1 MGAGAVS
8 AREGAYTTWTIQA
21 IYDTGVALSSSDK
34 LGIRNN
40 GNGYWHDQS
49 EKTVYIISP
58 AAALLA
64 TLDGTLIVNDYLRVA
79 SLADKYILLAGTW
92 SSLIV
97 QEGLTKLWER
107 DVNIDAAAHDPVF
120 ELDPDPP
127 APIDPGLLAIS
138 PSGEWIAA
146 IVKEETTGN
155 GLLFIY
161 KGSSP

>member
-1 MGAGAVS
+1 MNPFAQYFCDLEE
-8 AREGAYTTWTIQA
+8 REFTSWTIQA
-21 IYDTGVALSSSDK
+21 IYNTGVAISANDN

-40 GNGYWHDQS
+40 GNVYWHDQS
-49 EKTVYIISP
+49 EKTIYIISP

-64 TLDGTLIVNDYLRVA
+64 TLDGSLIVNGYSRVA

-92 SSLIV
+92 SSLVV

-107 DVNIDAAAHDPVF
+107 DVNEDAGEYTLEPEA
-120 ELDPDPP
+120 P
-127 APIDPGLLAIS
+127 APIDPDLLAIS

-146 IVKEETTGN
+146 IVKEAVTGN

-161 KGSSP
+161 KGS